1 MVGVNRRTRRL
12 FTETLVGE
20 LVGISG
26 SLLAG
31 YGLAFMLDD
40 LRSLPAFLVLVPAF
54 LEMRGSISG
63 ASAARTA
70 TALHLG
76 TITSRLEFSE
86 ELQTEIVVSTFLGI
100 FLSAVLGVVA
110 HFFSILLGFSSI
122 GLIQLTVL
130 SVVAGS
136 VSSVIML
143 FAADFSSILFYRMGI
158 DPNNVVGPYVAMLG
172 DIVSIGS
179 LFLGAR
185 FVLWVF

>member
-54 LEMRGSISG
+54 LEMRGNISG

-110 HFFSILLGFSSI
+110 HFFS
-122 GLIQLTVL
+122 
-130 SVVAGS
+130 
-136 VSSVIML
+136 
-143 FAADFSSILFYRMGI
+143 
-158 DPNNVVGPYVAMLG
+158 
-172 DIVSIGS
+172 
-179 LFLGAR
+179 
-185 FVLWVF
+185 

>member
-1 MVGVNRRTRRL
+1 
-12 FTETLVGE
+12 
-20 LVGISG
+20 
-26 SLLAG
+26 
-31 YGLAFMLDD
+31 
-40 LRSLPAFLVLVPAF
+40 
-54 LEMRGSISG
+54 MRGNISG

-86 ELQTEIVVSTFLGI
+86 ELQTEIAVSTFLGI

-110 HFFSILLGFSSI
+110 HFFSILLGFSSV